1 LQNYRVDLET
11 RLAGPQIPAGLLTL
25 KGQGNLQQFTVKSL
39 RTKILKGTV
48 KATGQVSWEP
58 KLAAQVNLNADKITI
73 KDFWTDWPDN
83 LRLNSQL
90 KAKLYGD
97 TFKISTLK
105 VNIPQTAAQLSLKGE
120 GTLAD
125 DGPRLNLN
133 ADKIT
138 IKDFWI
144 DWPNH
149 LRLHSHLVAKVDG
162 DTFKI
167 STLKVNIPQ
176 TAAQLYF
183 KGKGSLTDKG
193 PRFKNATL
201 AWQRVQWPLNPPRG
215 GELLFTSK
223 KGRVN
228 LSGSLQNYRVDLE
241 TRLAGPQIPAGL
253 LTLKGQGN
261 LQQFT
266 KS

>member
-1 LQNYRVDLET
+1 MTGRVVDLET
-11 RLAGPQIPAGLLTL
+11 RLAGPQIPAGHWII

-48 KATGQVSWEP
+48 NATGKVSWEP
-58 KLAAQVNLNADKITI
+58 KLAAQ
-73 KDFWTDWPDN
+73 
-83 LRLNSQL
+83 
-90 KAKLYGD
+90 
-97 TFKISTLK
+97 
-105 VNIPQTAAQLSLKGE
+105 
-120 GTLAD
+120 
-125 DGPRLNLN
+125 LNLN

-193 PRFKNATL
+193 PRCKT
-201 AWQRVQWPLNPPRG
+201 
-215 GELLFTSK
+215 
-223 KGRVN
+223 
-228 LSGSLQNYRVDLE
+228 
-241 TRLAGPQIPAGL
+241 IGL
-253 LTLKGQGN
+253 I
-261 LQQFT
+261 
-266 KS
+266 